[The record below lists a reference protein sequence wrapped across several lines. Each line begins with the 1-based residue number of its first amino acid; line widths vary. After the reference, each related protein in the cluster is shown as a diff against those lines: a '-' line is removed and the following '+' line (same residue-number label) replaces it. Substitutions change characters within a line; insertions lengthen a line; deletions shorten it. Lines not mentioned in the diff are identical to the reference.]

1 MPFNPLDLV
10 GPVVGGALGWLNQ
23 RSRNKQIKEQNRRID
38 ARLAVGDRRA
48 AQGDRYAADDNQRMM
63 DLRPRVDANYDRRNQ
78 LANDLFGGNTS
89 WERVGFNSDDIE
101 NDLSGLNSRDV
112 TSRDVSSRDVSS
124 RDVNERVFD
133 EYANTGGWDSDRKR
147 NFLDE
152 STAGARQ
159 ATGNVLNEM
168 RRQGAAT
175 GSGLA
180 GFLANRASRDF
191 SRGVGDVAVSA
202 LNRMNESID
211 SGRQWGATGRAG
223 LNVGNADRALIADRS
238 NADRLLSA
246 DISNADRSLSAD
258 TSNADR
264 SLAAAQARLQGR
276 LGLNELGLRAA
287 LANQNAGLQAQDLDL
302 RRYGMGL
309 GALENLGAQDLNETG
324 MYMSGRNSMY
334 GGGNSLYASGNQLM
348 GGYGQQGTA
357 LEGIMGGVGS
367 AGPLVRMFQD
377 WRNRGTRS
385 PGQPTN
391 NYMIAGGSGYRRGGG
406 MYPVGG

>member
-1 MPFNPLDLV
+1 MPSPLDFA
-10 GPVVGGALGWLNQ
+10 GPIIGGLAGWFNQ
-23 RSRNKQIKEQNRRID
+23 RARNKQIKEQNRRID

-63 DLRPRVDANYDRRNQ
+63 DLRPRVDANYDRRNE
-78 LANDLFGGNTS
+78 LANNLFGGNTS
-89 WERVGFNSDDIE
+89 WERVGFNGDDIE

-112 TSRDVSSRDVSS
+112 TSRDVSSRDV
-124 RDVNERVFD
+124 NERVFD
-133 EYANTGGWDSDRKR
+133 EYADTGGWNSDRKR
-147 NFLDE
+147 SFLDE

-223 LNVGNADRALIADRS
+223 LNVGNADRALVADR
-238 NADRLLSA
+238 
-246 DISNADRSLSAD
+246 SNADRSLSAD

-367 AGPLVRMFQD
+367 AGPLVSMFQD

-391 NYMIAGGSGYRRGGG
+391 NYMLAGGSGYRRGSG